1 MPELMADI
9 ICRILGF
16 KLQDLIFLCIP
27 LQKNQKEKPSTGL
40 YKNGDKWLKHRFCY
54 WEIKPYTLDTAY

>member
-16 KLQDLIFLCIP
+16 KLQDLIFFMQTV
-27 LQKNQKEKPSTGL
+27 QKNSEGKPL
-40 YKNGDKWLKHRFCY
+40 NRAVQEW
-54 WEIKPYTLDTAY
+54 